1 MVIDTKL
8 EKQDTRDIIASTYTQ
23 VRNTLEYQRKC
34 LKIYFYLGVVINSF
48 IPIAHRGIIY
58 DCTKTILGI

>member
-48 IPIAHRGIIY
+48 TDSSPWNN
-58 DCTKTILGI
+58 L